1 MNVLPCGLTDD
12 EVATVTGL
20 LGRVNL
26 NEELP
31 SVLVDAVRRVASGEG
46 RDLGSRIVAAIDD
59 RTRGV
64 ERRNAYL
71 QDGPPDPA
79 SAYDLDLAPRG

>member
-31 SVLVDAVRRVASGEG
+31 SVLVDAVRRVASGEHD
-46 RDLGSRIVAAIDD
+46 DLGSRLAAANYD

-79 SAYDLDLAPRG
+79 SAYDLDIAPRG